1 MFIHHRTLSSPAV
14 EYHAARKRNI
24 SQGYMGQTC
33 TQRGTED
40 RWILYVLTSEW
51 DVCWLLLYAFRN
63 SDTTCLG
70 RTRVREKKKKEKES
84 KKKQSGRSW
93 RVPGPVRE
101 GVNEQNE
108 QVSIPFFFFFFSRCR
123 YAYAC
128 EYRLFLLC
136 KCALNPLTPMILF
149 STPTLSL
156 EKRQFNPLCFACL
169 LATCIYP
176 CSYWIPPPF
185 SLSLLSPI
193 RRIAECKCISV
204 QVQRN

>member
-1 MFIHHRTLSSPAV
+1 MHFETQIRPVWV
-14 EYHAARKRNI
+14 EREWEKKRRKR
-24 SQGYMGQTC
+24 
-33 TQRGTED
+33 R
-40 RWILYVLTSEW
+40 
-51 DVCWLLLYAFRN
+51 AKRN
-63 SDTTCLG
+63 RVGEAEGCLDQLG
-70 RTRVREKKKKEKES
+70 KAWMS
-84 KKKQSGRSW
+84 K
-93 RVPGPVRE
+93 
-101 GVNEQNE
+101 NE
-108 QVSIPFFFFFFSRCR
+108 QVSIPFFSRCR

-156 EKRQFNPLCFACL
+156 EKKGSSTPFVLLVCL
-169 LATCIYP
+169 LLA
-176 CSYWIPPPF
+176 SIPAPTGSHPPF